1 MHQSATSKISGQPFM
16 YVSHLT
22 KSYLQANQE
31 HVIFQDVSFSM
42 GRGETVALLGR
53 SGSGKSSLLNIISGI
68 DTPTS
73 GHVTID
79 GECLTMMSEKQRT
92 LFRRRYIGFV
102 FQFFNLI
109 PTLTCEENL
118 LLPLTLQGKVS
129 VARRQQ
135 ALALLAEVGLASH
148 LQRFPEQLSGGEQQR
163 LAIVRAL
170 VHSPS
175 LVLADEPT
183 GNLDA
188 ETAEHILN
196 LLRRLVK
203 ETHIA
208 LLLVTHSNEAALLAD
223 RVIRIHHGQLIE
235 DLPVERA

>member
-1 MHQSATSKISGQPFM
+1 MHQSATSKIVGQPFM
-16 YVSHLT
+16 HVSHLT
-22 KSYLQANQE
+22 KRYRQANQE
-31 HVIFQDVSFSM
+31 QIIFQDVSFSM

-73 GHVTID
+73 GQVTID
-79 GECLTMMSEKQRT
+79 GECLTTMNEKQRT

-118 LLPLTLQGKVS
+118 LLPLTLLGKVS

-135 ALALLAEVGLASH
+135 ALALLAEVGLANH
-148 LQRFPEQLSGGEQQR
+148 LRRFPEQLSGGEQQR

-223 RVIRIHHGQLIE
+223 RIIKIHHGQLIE
-235 DLPVERA
+235 DSPRERV

>member
-1 MHQSATSKISGQPFM
+1 MYQSATSKIIGQPFM
-16 YVSHLT
+16 HVSHLT
-22 KSYLQANQE
+22 KCYLQANQE
-31 HVIFQDVSFSM
+31 QVIFQDVSFGM

-73 GHVTID
+73 GDVTID
-79 GECLTMMSEKQRT
+79 GECLTTMSEKQRT
-92 LFRRRYIGFV
+92 LFRRRHIGFV

-223 RVIRIHHGQLIE
+223 RIIKIHHGQLIE
-235 DLPVERA
+235 DSPRERE